1 MATIIRI
8 KRSTG
13 TIAPTNLKSGELAYS
28 GGTGLYNNGGDRLYY
43 GKGDDGSGNATSIV
57 VIGGEYFAGLF
68 SATSANG
75 NIEADKVVILDG
87 SSKVNQWNVDNL
99 RLDGSSITS
108 TVADESI
115 IIDPNGAGNV
125 DVNSSKIIN
134 VTDPVGNQDAA
145 TKAYVDTNIGSSVIN
160 IRDDSDNNTRINLA
174 DSELSIHGEIGITT
188 SGDGADGNKI
198 TIKMTDTTVTAGSY
212 GSATQIPTFTV
223 NSRGQL
229 TAAATESIA
238 STLNLDADGGNGD
251 VSLLDSNLTI
261 AGGVNVNTAVSGNIV
276 TVNLDSD
283 ILNLG
288 QLTVDNIKLD
298 GNTISST
305 DGSNT
310 LYIDP
315 APVDSDGG
323 DLIIRGNL
331 TVQGTQTI
339 INSTTMSVNDLNI
352 VLADSAADGTE
363 ADGAGITVGGAG
375 YTGTKP
381 TITWDNAN
389 EAWDFNYKVN
399 LPDSIGGS
407 SLTFNDV
414 SVKEAIEDHLVDNFL
429 LAGEGVDLT
438 YVDGSNTLTISAETS
453 TLTNLGVA
461 SFGGY
466 ADSALAS
473 APGNER
479 QFSLSSGDVT
489 IAVVDGGIY

>member
-28 GGTGLYNNGGDRLYY
+28 GGTGLYSNGGDRLYY

-57 VIGGEYFAGLF
+57 VIGGEYFASLF
-68 SATSANG
+68 SVSNANG
-75 NIEADKVVILDG
+75 AMEGDKVVILD
-87 SSKVNQWNVDNL
+87 SNKKVDEWNVDNISI
-99 RLDGSSITS
+99 DGNTISSTN
-108 TVADESI
+108 TDGTI
-115 IIDPNGAGNV
+115 IIDPNGNGNV
-125 DVNSSKIIN
+125 DVNTSKIIN
-134 VTDPVGNQDAA
+134 VVDPTNNQDAA
-145 TKAYVDTNIGSSVIN
+145 TKLYVDTNVGASVLN

-188 SGDGADGNKI
+188 SASGSDGNKI
-198 TIKMTDTTVTAGSY
+198 TIKMVDTAVTPGSY

-229 TAAATESIA
+229 TAASTASIA
-238 STLNLDADGGNGD
+238 STLNLDADAGNGD
-251 VSLLDSNLTI
+251 VSLLDSNLSVV
-261 AGGVNVNTAVSGNIV
+261 GGVNINTAVVDNTI

-283 ILNLG
+283 VLNLG
-288 QLTVDNIKLD
+288 QLTVDNIKID
-298 GNTISST
+298 GNTISTT
-305 DGSNT
+305 DVSNT
-310 LYIDP
+310 LYLDP
-315 APVDSDGG
+315 FPVGDSG
-323 DLIIRGNL
+323 DVIIRGNL

-363 ADGAGITVGGAG
+363 ADGAGITVGGDG
-375 YTGTKP
+375 YSGTKP
-381 TITWDNAN
+381 TILWDNAN
-389 EAWDFNYKVN
+389 QAWDFNYTVN
-399 LPDSIGGS
+399 LPDSIGGA

-429 LAGEGVDLT
+429 LAGEGIDLT
-438 YVDGSNTLTISAETS
+438 YVDGSNTLTIAAETA

-466 ADSALAS
+466 ADSAS
-473 APGNER
+473 APTPGNQR

-489 IAVVDGGIY
+489 IAVIDGGIY

>member
-68 SATSANG
+68 SVTSANG
-75 NIEADKVVILDG
+75 NIEADKVVILDA

-108 TVADESI
+108 TVANESI
-115 IIDPNGAGNV
+115 IIDPNGTGNV
-125 DVNSSKIIN
+125 DVNTSRIIN
-134 VTDPVGNQDAA
+134 VTDPVDNQDAA
-145 TKAYVDTNIGSSVIN
+145 TKTYVDTNLGASELN
-160 IRDDSDNNTRINLA
+160 IKDDSDNNTRINLA

-188 SGDGADGNKI
+188 SGSGADGNKI
-198 TIKMTDTTVTAGSY
+198 TIKMTDTAVTAGSY

-238 STLNLDADGGNGD
+238 STLNLDADGGNGS

-261 AGGVNVNTAVSGNIV
+261 AGGINVNTAVSGNIV

-283 ILNLG
+283 ISNLG

-363 ADGAGITVGGAG
+363 ADGAGITVGGDG
-375 YTGTKP
+375 YSGVKP

-407 SLTFNDV
+407 SLTFNDI
-414 SVKEAIEDHLVDNFL
+414 SVQEAIEDHLVDNFL

-466 ADSALAS
+466 ADSASAP